1 MKKPPMIAVAHNKGG
16 VGKTTTITQL
26 AGAMSPALIIDLDAH
41 QGISIIN
48 RQREPEQQWNVV
60 VPRDAAHLHKLLE
73 AGHDGLVLIDCGGF
87 DSTRTRAAIACADL
101 LICPSNDDLSEQIGL
116 VKMHDVVK
124 EISQAMG
131 RHITAQVLMTRT
143 NPARRNYQGIA
154 EQLAQQPHM
163 TLMRS
168 RLSRRADYPTC
179 MMEGRGVTERA
190 STRHSEAGKEVAEL
204 IAEIAGLLK

>member
-1 MKKPPMIAVAHNKGG
+1 MTKSTMIAVAHNKGG

-26 AGAMSPALIIDLDAH
+26 AGAMSPSLIIDLDAH

-60 VPRDAAHLHKLLE
+60 VPRDDTHLRRLLDAE
-73 AGHDGLVLIDCGGF
+73 HDGMVLIDCGGF

-124 EISQAMG
+124 EISQAVG
-131 RHITAQVLMTRT
+131 RHISAKVLMTRT
-143 NPARRNYQGIA
+143 NPARRNYQAIS

-168 RLSRRADYPTC
+168 RLSRRADYPNA

-204 IAEIAGLLK
+204 ITEIAELLN